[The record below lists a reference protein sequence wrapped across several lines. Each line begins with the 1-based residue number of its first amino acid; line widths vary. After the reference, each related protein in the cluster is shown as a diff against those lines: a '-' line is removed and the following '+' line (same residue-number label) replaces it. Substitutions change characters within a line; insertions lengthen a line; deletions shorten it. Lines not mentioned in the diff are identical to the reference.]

1 MNRQSENRQ
10 ALMLIVRDVDQPL
23 DAWRSGVETRML
35 VSSRT
40 GAGQLTV
47 FEQECAPGHG
57 APSHVH
63 AVEEVLRV
71 LAGRAE
77 VWVDTDRATL
87 GAGCSVII
95 PAGAVHGFTN
105 VEDEPLRI
113 LAILAAPIFEA
124 RYTGDGRDS
133 RRWSPHDPA
142 S

>member
-1 MNRQSENRQ
+1 
-10 ALMLIVRDVDQPL
+10 MLIVRDVDQLL
-23 DAWRSGVETRML
+23 DAWRPGVDTRML

-47 FEQECAPGHG
+47 FEQECAPNHG
-57 APSHVH
+57 APSHIH

-77 VWVDTDRATL
+77 VWVNEDRATL
-87 GAGCSVII
+87 DAGCLVII

-105 VEDEPLRI
+105 IADEPLRI

-124 RYTGDGRDS
+124 HYTDDGRDS
-133 RRWSPHDPA
+133 RRWSPHDLAP
-142 S
+142 